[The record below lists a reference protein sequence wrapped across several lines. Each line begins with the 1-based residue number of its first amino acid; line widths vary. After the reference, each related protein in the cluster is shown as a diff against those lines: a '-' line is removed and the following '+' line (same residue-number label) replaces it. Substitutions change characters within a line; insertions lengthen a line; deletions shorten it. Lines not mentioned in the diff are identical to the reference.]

1 MNALEIDT
9 MYVTRGDGKG
19 EVNITWDSLDEADK
33 YIIEYSIS
41 SARKEWVLADIT
53 NESSYTIRGLKLQR
67 TYIFR
72 VAAVNSANKGP
83 WCAPVKKKV
92 G

>member
-1 MNALEIDT
+1 MNALEINT
-9 MYVTRGDGKG
+9 MYVTRGDGAG
-19 EVNITWDSLDEADK
+19 EVNISWDSLDEADR
-33 YIIEYSIS
+33 YVVQYSTTGS
-41 SARKEWVLADIT
+41 RNDWRLADIT
-53 NESSYTIRGLKLQR
+53 NESSYTLKGLKLHK

-72 VAAVNSANKGP
+72 VAAVNSSKKGP